1 MLRRA
6 DELTLSGQ
14 YGFHLVQISAFRKS
28 TPAIAFTILA
38 TRKVLFSYG

>member
-6 DELTLSGQ
+6 GELTLSGQ
-14 YGFHLVQISAFRKS
+14 YGFHRIQISADRKRS
-28 TPAIAFTILA
+28 PAIEFTILA